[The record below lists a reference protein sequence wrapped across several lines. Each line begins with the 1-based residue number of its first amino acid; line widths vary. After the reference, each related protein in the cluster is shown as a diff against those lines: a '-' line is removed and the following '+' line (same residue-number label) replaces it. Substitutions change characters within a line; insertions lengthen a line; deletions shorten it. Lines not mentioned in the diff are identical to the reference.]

1 VEVVVTP
8 VKRVD
13 LEVVEVH
20 TLLVHLQVVQ
30 VTLLVHH
37 QVRVILADKDFYL
50 PELLEAAVEPDK
62 LEKTVLLVM
71 EEEMVVMVPHLQ

>member
-1 VEVVVTP
+1 
-8 VKRVD
+8 VD